1 MPQKIIVKHKRTH
14 ESLELSF
21 REFKKRFNAELKIAL
36 DNFSRMEDR
45 KNFFPSF
52 VKKNSNAESGFYHS
66 LRWNFNNLQN
76 SNWYIEHI
84 L

>member
-52 VKKNSNAESGFYHS
+52 VKKIAM
-66 LRWNFNNLQN
+66 QN
-76 SNWYIEHI
+76 QAFIIVCVGI
-84 L
+84 LITYKIPTGI